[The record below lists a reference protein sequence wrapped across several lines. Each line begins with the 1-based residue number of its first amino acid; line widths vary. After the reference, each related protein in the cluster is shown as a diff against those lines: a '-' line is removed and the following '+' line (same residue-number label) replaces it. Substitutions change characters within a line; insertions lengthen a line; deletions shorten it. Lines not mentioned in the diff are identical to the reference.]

1 MDPEIAAAWIGAAA
15 TLVAA
20 GLAAAIIMIQIG
32 RQSRDATEQ
41 TRETERLTLKLSIY
55 REILAICQEQA
66 EAERKLSLKLGIL
79 RYGTL
84 PVWREPERFG
94 GIRPKAPTDSMEL
107 TRLVGEALN
116 SGNAVVTL
124 TEQWRIV
131 DSRLDLFSH
140 AVSAAIHD
148 IRGTWDNL
156 HSKLATLL
164 PPMRP
169 GPDSPL
175 PGPDKILAAE
185 NGCAAMIDGLATLSL
200 RVTDFQ
206 REMQNLLLSELFDH
220 TVPPRD
226 PADPGQFAVTLSKYE
241 SQKAYFETESEW
253 GRSRSKADRHVD
265 PVSSPAVAG
274 DRSRRSRSMDHP

>member
-1 MDPEIAAAWIGAAA
+1 MDPEITAAWISAAA

-32 RQSRDATEQ
+32 RQSRDSIDQ

-55 REILAICQEQA
+55 REILAICQQQA
-66 EAERKLSLKLGIL
+66 GAERKLSTQLGIL
-79 RYGTL
+79 RFGTL

-94 GIRPKAPTDSMEL
+94 GHRPKAPIDSMEL
-107 TRLVGEALN
+107 TSLVAGALN
-116 SGNAVVTL
+116 SGNAVITL

-148 IRGTWDNL
+148 IRAAWDNL
-156 HSKLATLL
+156 HPKLAVLL
-164 PPMRP
+164 PPMRSDP
-169 GPDSPL
+169 NSPL
-175 PGPDKILAAE
+175 PGPEKLLATE
-185 NGCAAMIDGLATLSL
+185 EGCAAMIDRLATLTG

-220 TVPPRD
+220 TVPPRE
-226 PADPGQFAVTLSKYE
+226 PADPAQFAVTLSNYE
-241 SQKAYFETESEW
+241 SQKAYFEKESEW
-253 GRSRSKADRHVD
+253 GRSLSKTVAAVDAIPESSAD
-265 PVSSPAVAG
+265 SQEAV
-274 DRSRRSRSMDHP
+274 